1 VRPASAVPA
10 SLDSGGFPVPRLHLR
25 PKNLRLVARRCEA
38 RLPFRFGIAT
48 MTEAPMLIAEVEV
61 DTEAGPAVGRSAE
74 LLVPKWFSKN
84 PESSLEED
92 RRDLIEAA
100 RLAFD
105 EVRTFGSVGDGATA
119 FELWTH
125 AQMACVERPD
135 VAASDRLVRTFG
147 VSLIERALIDA
158 TCTALSSSLF
168 DALSGDAFGIRFEAF
183 DGRLDGWTAASLGR
197 RTESVRLRHTV
208 GLVDALTDE
217 EVPDEDREDDDHPVC
232 LAQDIAKFG
241 LDCFKLK
248 VSGSVEA
255 DLARL
260 ETIASLT
267 PEGAHFTLDGN
278 EQYEDPARLATMLD
292 ELEERGNAPGL
303 LGGLLAIEQPV
314 HRANTF
320 APETADGVARLAER
334 APVIIDE
341 ADADLS
347 AYPRAR
353 ALGYGGVSMKACKGV
368 FRALLARAR
377 IDADGEGMQ
386 SAEDLTNLP
395 VLPLHQDLAMVSAL
409 GLPHVERNGHHYFLG
424 QSHLSEEE
432 RARLQARHRTLYSPD
447 GTLLIEEGRLDLSSL
462 AVAGFGYQ
470 GPVTMSLGD
479 PVSEATA

>member
-1 VRPASAVPA
+1 
-10 SLDSGGFPVPRLHLR
+10 LLLR
-25 PKNLRLVARRCEA
+25 PSTIRLTARRCDA

-48 MTEAPMLIAEVEV
+48 MTQAPMLVAELEVE
-61 DTEAGPAVGRSAE
+61 TEAGMVVGRAGE
-74 LLVPKWFSKN
+74 LLVPKWFSKD
-84 PESSLEED
+84 PSTSVEDD
-92 RRDLIEAA
+92 RRDLIDAA

-105 EVRTFGSVGDGATA
+105 EVRTFGSVGGGATA
-119 FELWTH
+119 FDLWAH

-135 VAASDRLVRTFG
+135 VAAADRLVRTFG

-158 TCTALSSSLF
+158 TCTALSSSFFDTLAG
-168 DALSGDAFGIRFEAF
+168 DALGIHMEAF
-183 DGRLDGWTAASLGR
+183 DERLGGWSAASLGR
-197 RTESVRLRHTV
+197 RSESVRVRHTV

-217 EVPDEDREDDDHPVC
+217 EVPEEDRREDDHPVC
-232 LAQDIAKFG
+232 LTEDIATFG

-260 ETIASLT
+260 ETIASIT
-267 PEGAHFTLDGN
+267 PDGAHFTLDGN
-278 EQYEDPARLATMLD
+278 EQYEDPARLAAMLD
-292 ELEERGNAPGL
+292 ELDERGNAPGL
-303 LGGLLAIEQPV
+303 LSGLLAIEQPV

-320 APETADGVARLAER
+320 APETAAGVARLAER

-377 IDADGEGMQ
+377 IDADGEGVQ

-395 VLPLHQDLAMVSAL
+395 ILPLHQDLAMVSAL

-424 QSHLSEEE
+424 QAHLSEEE
-432 RARLQARHRTLYSPD
+432 RERLQAAHGSLYSPA
-447 GTLLIEEGRLDLSSL
+447 GKLRIEDGRLDLSSL
-462 AVAGFGYQ
+462 AVPGFGYA
-470 GPVTMSLGD
+470 GPITMSVGE
-479 PVSEATA
+479 PVAETPA